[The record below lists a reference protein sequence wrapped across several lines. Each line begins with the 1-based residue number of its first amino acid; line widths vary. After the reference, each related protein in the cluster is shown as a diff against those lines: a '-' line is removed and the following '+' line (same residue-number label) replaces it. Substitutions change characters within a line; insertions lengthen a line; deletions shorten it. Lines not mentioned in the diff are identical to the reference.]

1 MIELIPV
8 NSVSYGVF
16 PTVKRGFLAAFAAV
30 MLVSGASQP
39 ARADSFP
46 LPAGS
51 GSVVGES
58 FTVSAR
64 GEDTLLDIARRYGL
78 GRDEMVAANPGVDVW
93 MPGTDTEIRVPRRY
107 VLPDGPWHG
116 VILNLPEMR
125 LYYFPDVPKEAGLT
139 VTTHPVSIGRQDWE
153 TPLGETRIVSK
164 VKNPT
169 WYPPASVRAEHAAD
183 GDPLPR
189 IVPPG
194 PDNPLGGY
202 AMRLG
207 IPGYLIHGTNKP
219 YGVGMRVSHGCIRM
233 YPEDIVS
240 MFSQVP
246 DNVPVRI
253 INQPVK
259 AGWRGNELYLEVHSP
274 LEEDGHLAESL
285 DDIAF
290 QAVQAQIGDRAVS
303 LDTRAIREVAARRD
317 GVPAVVAVA
326 RERSDAGMTI
336 TSD

>member
-1 MIELIPV
+1 MI
-8 NSVSYGVF
+8 
-16 PTVKRGFLAAFAAV
+16 RGILRAAGAVVLAAGAQAAH
-30 MLVSGASQP
+30 
-39 ARADSFP
+39 ADSFP
-46 LPAGS
+46 LPAGE
-51 GSVVGES
+51 GSVVGET

-64 GEDTLLDIARRYGL
+64 SEDTLLDIARRYGL
-78 GRDEMVAANPGVDVW
+78 GRDEMVAANQGVDVW
-93 MPGTDTEIRVPRRY
+93 LPGAGTEVRVPRRY
-107 VLPDGPWHG
+107 VLPDGPWRG

-125 LYYFPDVPKEAGLT
+125 LYHFPDAAGEDAPM

-164 VKNPT
+164 VKNPV
-169 WYPPASVRAEHAAD
+169 WYPPESIRAEHAAD

-189 IVPPG
+189 VVPPG

-219 YGVGMRVSHGCIRM
+219 YGVGMRVSHGCVRM

-259 AGWRGNELYLEVHSP
+259 TGWHGDELYLEVHTP
-274 LEEDGHLAESL
+274 LAEDSDLAESL
-285 DDIAF
+285 VDIAF
-290 QAVQAQIGDRAVS
+290 RRVQAAIGSRAVS
-303 LDTRAIREVAARRD
+303 LDTRAVRDVAARRD

-326 RERSDAGMTI
+326 RERSEAGMTI

>member
-1 MIELIPV
+1 MV
-8 NSVSYGVF
+8 A
-16 PTVKRGFLAAFAAV
+16 TVI
-30 MLVSGASQP
+30 LVSGAGQA

-46 LPAGS
+46 LAPGS
-51 GSVVGES
+51 GSVVGEA
-58 FTVSAR
+58 FTVRAR

-78 GRDEMVAANPGVDVW
+78 GRDEIVKANPAVDVW
-93 MPGTDTEIRVPRRY
+93 LPGEGAQVQVPRRY
-107 VLPDGPWHG
+107 VLPDGPWRG
-116 VILNLPEMR
+116 IILNLAEMR
-125 LYYFPDVPKEAGLT
+125 LYYFPDGMSGTEPM
-139 VTTHPVSIGRQDWE
+139 VTTHPVSIGRQDWR

-164 VKNPT
+164 HKDPA
-169 WYPPASVRAEHAAD
+169 WYPPDSIRAEHAAA

-189 IVPPG
+189 VVPPG

-246 DNVPVRI
+246 NNTPVRI

-259 AGWRGNELYLEVHSP
+259 VGWRGDELYLEVHAP
-274 LEEDGHLAESL
+274 LEEDVELARSL
-285 DDIAF
+285 GEIAF
-290 QAVQAQIGDRAVS
+290 DRVHAAIGSRAVS
-303 LDTRAIREVAARRD
+303 LDTRELREAAARRD
-317 GVPAVVAVA
+317 GIPTVVARAHDSVETGFTHA
-326 RERSDAGMTI
+326 AE
-336 TSD
+336 

>member
-1 MIELIPV
+1 MI
-8 NSVSYGVF
+8 
-16 PTVKRGFLAAFAAV
+16 RGLLAALVAGALVFAC
-30 MLVSGASQP
+30 GGP

-46 LPAGS
+46 LVPGT
-51 GSVVGES
+51 GSVVGEA

-78 GRDEMVAANPGVDVW
+78 GRDEIVNANPTVDVW
-93 MPGTDTEIRVPRRY
+93 LPGAGTEVRVPRRY

-125 LYYFPDVPKEAGLT
+125 LYYFPEGADGADPL
-139 VTTHPVSIGRQDWE
+139 VTTHPISIGRQDWQ
-153 TPLGETRIVSK
+153 TPLGETRIVAK
-164 VKNPT
+164 HKDPA
-169 WYPPASVRAEHAAD
+169 WYPPDSIRAEHAAA

-219 YGVGMRVSHGCIRM
+219 YGVGMRVSHGCVRM

-246 DNVPVRI
+246 NNTAVRI
-253 INQPVK
+253 VNQPVK
-259 AGWRGNELYLEVHSP
+259 VGWQGDKLYLEVHPP
-274 LEEDGHLAESL
+274 LLEDADLANSL
-285 DDIAF
+285 GEIAF
-290 QAVQAQIGDRAVS
+290 RTVQVAIGDRAVS
-303 LDTRAIREVAARRD
+303 LDTREIREVAERRD
-317 GVPAVVAVA
+317 GVPAVVAMA
-326 RERSDAGMTI
+326 SDPITPQTI
-336 TSD
+336 HASD